1 MCRSCLY
8 SAVIF
13 NSKLDYWLG
22 LGSGRDWVVVVSN
35 CTMGLFWRTEFD
47 PVLLETVNTVNVL
60 VDALSQ
66 IKATCLINVS
76 IRRPPWQLL
85 QKGNSEIERH
95 HSIYSVSCLGFAS
108 CAMSGSK

>member
-13 NSKLDYWLG
+13 NSKLDYWSG
-22 LGSGRDWVVVVSN
+22 LGSGRDWVVVVPN

-47 PVLLETVNTVNVL
+47 PVSLNTVNGL

-66 IKATCLINVS
+66 INASCLINVS
-76 IRRPPWQLL
+76 IRRPL
-85 QKGNSEIERH
+85 
-95 HSIYSVSCLGFAS
+95 
-108 CAMSGSK
+108 

>member
-13 NSKLDYWLG
+13 NSKLDYWSG
-22 LGSGRDWVVVVSN
+22 LGSGRDWVVVVPN

-47 PVLLETVNTVNVL
+47 PVSLETVNTVNVL

-66 IKATCLINVS
+66 INTSCLINVC
-76 IRRPPWQLL
+76 IRRPL
-85 QKGNSEIERH
+85 
-95 HSIYSVSCLGFAS
+95 
-108 CAMSGSK
+108 

>member
-13 NSKLDYWLG
+13 NSKLDYWSG
-22 LGSGRDWVVVVSN
+22 LGSGRDWVVVVPI

-47 PVLLETVNTVNVL
+47 PVSSETVYTVNDL

-66 IKATCLINVS
+66 INAACLIKVC
-76 IRRPPWQLL
+76 IRHPL
-85 QKGNSEIERH
+85 
-95 HSIYSVSCLGFAS
+95 
-108 CAMSGSK
+108 